1 MRGGACERKITS
13 AIECGAR
20 SERAAKLVRATL
32 TDKSLRSFGMTAW
45 EIFSGDVPYEGFKP
59 SQLLKTVCVKQE
71 RPSTEGFEI
80 GTKKLLEACW
90 AHEPDDR
97 STFEEVKEVRPAGE
111 RSERT
116 K

>member
-1 MRGGACERKITS
+1 M
-13 AIECGAR
+13 
-20 SERAAKLVRATL
+20 RATL
-32 TDKSLRSFGMTAW
+32 TDKFLRSFGMTAW

-59 SQLLKTVCVKQE
+59 SQLIKTVCVKQE

-97 STFEEVKEVRPAGE
+97 STFEEVKKVRLA
-111 RSERT
+111 SE
-116 K
+116 